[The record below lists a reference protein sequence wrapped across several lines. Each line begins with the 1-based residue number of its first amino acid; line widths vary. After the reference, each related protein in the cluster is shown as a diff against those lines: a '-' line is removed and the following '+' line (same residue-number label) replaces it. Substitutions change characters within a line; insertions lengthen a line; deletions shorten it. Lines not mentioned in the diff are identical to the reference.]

1 MKSSSSGTMEKGE
14 FYLMNKTRG
23 ECHICNDKIVGKL
36 MVVMEM
42 AAMVVR

>member
-14 FYLMNKTRG
+14 FYLMNKTR

-36 MVVMEM
+36 MAVMEM
-42 AAMVVR
+42 AAMMVR